1 MSKIVKRY
9 FSYDKHRFFNLLES
23 SERFKYAYI
32 ETPKV
37 ACSTIKYY
45 LQLLEYDGDRSKI
58 YYNVHIRSESPIR
71 RVHELKYSEAQITQL
86 LLGAEYFHFTF
97 VRNPYTRVLSCY
109 LEKIVQRM
117 FTNDF
122 VQQDMKKKGTDERF
136 ANLGIDVS
144 VDVSFVE
151 FLRAVKNQ
159 SINEM
164 DIHWM
169 PQADILGVLNG
180 YRYDFIGRFEHFDAD
195 FVRVLDRLGA
205 PADWYQTI
213 ENRQRTVT
221 KAKEKLLEYYTPEAI
236 ELVQEIYAEDFVRF
250 GYGYSLDLA

>member
-1 MSKIVKRY
+1 MSKIIKRY

-23 SERFKYAYI
+23 SERFKYVYI

-71 RVHELKYSEAQITQL
+71 RVNELKYSEAQITQL
-86 LLGAEYFHFTF
+86 LLGSEYFHFTF
-97 VRNPYTRVLSCY
+97 VRHPYTRILSCY
-109 LEKIVQRM
+109 IDKIVQRAY
-117 FTNDF
+117 
-122 VQQDMKKKGTDERF
+122 KSGTDGRF
-136 ANLGIDVS
+136 ELLGFASDA
-144 VDVSFVE
+144 DVSFVE
-151 FLRAVKNQ
+151 FLRAVRNQ
-159 SINEM
+159 PLREM

-169 PQADILGVLNG
+169 PQADILGVLND
-180 YRYDFIGRFEHFDAD
+180 YRYDYIGRFEHFDAD
-195 FVRVLDRLGA
+195 FARVLERLGA

-213 ENRQRTVT
+213 ENRQWSVT
-221 KAKEKLLEYYTPEAI
+221 NAKEKLLEYYTPEAI